1 MATLPEELLYMYKRG
16 EKKAGKEK
24 VGTVYVKLSSM
35 AQVQNL
41 KRRKETLTV
50 CRQIGRK
57 QKQNETSY
65 LFLLSHFQGLHIQN
79 LKRRQE
85 TMSMT
90 VCRQIGRQ
98 QK

>member
-1 MATLPEELLYMYKRG
+1 MEELLYMYERG

-41 KRRKETLTV
+41 KRRRQETLTV

-57 QKQNETSY
+57 QKQNETS
-65 LFLLSHFQGLHIQN
+65 LPLVSLSGLTRTK
-79 LKRRQE
+79 LKKKTRDYDSVQANRKTAE
-85 TMSMT
+85 TE
-90 VCRQIGRQ
+90 
-98 QK
+98 